1 MRPLHSVA
9 PSVPSLKGVESNA
22 VNRPGAPNGHTPPPV
37 ARTQDAPSVVTA
49 RPVAPTGAAVET
61 RSVQNSM
68 AEAALA
74 HMISH
79 IATTSVASE
88 PAPAPPR
95 NGQNGELVLA
105 DYDYTELS
113 RLVTP

>member
-37 ARTQDAPSVVTA
+37 ARTHDAPSVVTA
-49 RPVAPTGAAVET
+49 RPVAPTGAAIEA

-68 AEAALA
+68 AEAAIA
-74 HMISH
+74 HLISH
-79 IATTSVASE
+79 MANHCENDSPPTTGSGSDDTYPGIEYDFEPSV
-88 PAPAPPR
+88 
-95 NGQNGELVLA
+95 L
-105 DYDYTELS
+105 
-113 RLVTP
+113 

>member
-68 AEAALA
+68 AEAAIA
-74 HMISH
+74 GMISH
-79 IATTSVASE
+79 MTNHCENDSPPPTESGSDDTYPGIEYDFE
-88 PAPAPPR
+88 PSA
-95 NGQNGELVLA
+95 L
-105 DYDYTELS
+105 
-113 RLVTP
+113 